1 MKTAKIVPS
10 NEDFKCSRQFLGVYA
25 EYAGIDFFEATR
37 LMDLCETKRQ
47 PKDFD
52 LGVLNA
58 SFGLATIFTLIPTD
72 QNKNNPKILESV

>member
-1 MKTAKIVPS
+1 MKTHKNHS
-10 NEDFKCSRQFLGVYA
+10 FNEVMISSRQFLGIYA

-37 LMDLCETKRQ
+37 LMDLCKTKRQ

-72 QNKNNPKILESV
+72 NNKNNPKILESV

>member
-10 NEDFKCSRQFLGVYA
+10 KEDFKCSRQFLGVYA